1 MEKMGWRRCV
11 AAGSV
16 VVMAFVSHDV
26 EAAGFSVHEQ
36 STASQGTAYAGSA
49 AGGEDNSAA
58 YFNPAALALYPGV
71 QISSGFSVVTGD
83 VSFSPQGASTNT
95 GAPVT
100 GGDGGNLIHT
110 GYVPAFTASWQFAPD
125 WVAGLSVNAPYGFT
139 TGSDDPGWIGRYHAL
154 GSRVRSVEF
163 DPMLAWKPTDWLAIG
178 GGVRVMYFD
187 ARLSNALDIGTIG
200 ATSLG
205 VPLPGYNPGDP
216 SQDSYVTVKGSDWA
230 YGYTLGAML
239 LPRPDTRIGIGFR
252 SKMQVDLSGNAYFDL
267 SPEGQNLSDLSGLIG
282 QRQLV
287 NTGGQAS
294 ITTPE
299 MVMIG
304 VQHDL
309 SPEWTLAAEADWT
322 RWSRFQDL
330 TVTFD
335 NPDQAPVVTTEG
347 WRNSWFLSLG
357 AIYRP
362 TEKWT
367 LRAGVAYDEGV
378 DPNAELRTPRI
389 PDSDRYWASLGAGY
403 KLTDATTINAA
414 YTHIFAPKT
423 SIRQSTDDPN
433 NADAYRGNLSGTVD
447 AYADIV
453 NVGFTMTF

>member
-1 MEKMGWRRCV
+1 
-11 AAGSV
+11 
-16 VVMAFVSHDV
+16 
-26 EAAGFSVHEQ
+26 
-36 STASQGTAYAGSA
+36 
-49 AGGEDNSAA
+49 
-58 YFNPAALALYPGV
+58 
-71 QISSGFSVVTGD
+71 
-83 VSFSPQGASTNT
+83 
-95 GAPVT
+95 
-100 GGDGGNLIHT
+100 
-110 GYVPAFTASWQFAPD
+110 
-125 WVAGLSVNAPYGFT
+125 
-139 TGSDDPGWIGRYHAL
+139 
-154 GSRVRSVEF
+154 
-163 DPMLAWKPTDWLAIG
+163 
-178 GGVRVMYFD
+178 
-187 ARLSNALDIGTIG
+187 
-200 ATSLG
+200 
-205 VPLPGYNPGDP
+205 
-216 SQDSYVTVKGSDWA
+216 
-230 YGYTLGAML
+230 
-239 LPRPDTRIGIGFR
+239 
-252 SKMQVDLSGNAYFDL
+252 
-267 SPEGQNLSDLSGLIG
+267 
-282 QRQLV
+282 
-287 NTGGQAS
+287 
-294 ITTPE
+294 

-335 NPDQAPVVTTEG
+335 NPNQAPVVTTEG

-378 DPNAELRTPRI
+378 GPNAELRTPRI